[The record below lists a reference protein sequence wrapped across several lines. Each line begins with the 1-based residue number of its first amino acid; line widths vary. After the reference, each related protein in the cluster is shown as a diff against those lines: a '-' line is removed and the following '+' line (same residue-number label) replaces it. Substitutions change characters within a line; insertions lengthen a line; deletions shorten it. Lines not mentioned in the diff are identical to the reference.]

1 MVDIMGFM
9 RVSINV
15 LKFARKSDR
24 KEFFL
29 YMRLTLLGVSILGSI
44 GYVVQLIGSIF
55 RLQG

>member
-1 MVDIMGFM
+1 MVDIMGFL

-29 YMRLTLLGVSILGSI
+29 YMRLVLLGVSILGSI

>member
-1 MVDIMGFM
+1 M

-15 LKFARKSDR
+15 LKFSRKSDR

-29 YMRLTLLGVSILGSI
+29 YMRLVLLGVSILGSI

>member
-1 MVDIMGFM
+1 MWDIMGFM

-29 YMRLTLLGVSILGSI
+29 YMRLVLLGVSILGSI

>member
-1 MVDIMGFM
+1 MGFM

-29 YMRLTLLGVSILGSI
+29 YMRLVLLGVSILGSI

>member
-1 MVDIMGFM
+1 MWDIMGFM